1 MIINNKTKYFIVLAL
16 VSLTGCSLLPRDH
29 DPVMFNNLVT
39 VDIQVDSVNCDS
51 PNWKPVISTSQQL
64 TRAAEWR
71 NDPQADNLAG
81 LQRHAERM
89 SVGGS
94 KTFCELGKKTA
105 KARILATRTA
115 WEGR

>member
-1 MIINNKTKYFIVLAL
+1 MKKYFAVLAL

-39 VDIQVDSVNCDS
+39 IDIQVDQVDCNNA
-51 PNWKPVISTSQQL
+51 NWRPVISTSEQL
-64 TRAAEWR
+64 ARAATWR
-71 NDPQADNLAG
+71 SDPQADNLAG
-81 LQRHAERM
+81 LQQHAERM
-89 SVGGS
+89 NQGGS

-115 WEGR
+115 WESR